1 MVLPQDTKT
10 DARSPSNKE
19 TTMYQPGMDRQ
30 LAQVYYNDMLQN
42 SASKPAARKLSLAL
56 AAAAPLAALVIWLL
70 IIH

>member
-1 MVLPQDTKT
+1 
-10 DARSPSNKE
+10 
-19 TTMYQPGMDRQ
+19 MYQPGMDRQ